1 MVLINF
7 YLEELKVYNS
17 VGEMPP
23 EMVRKLLLL
32 KGPDN
37 KWFNLKEN
45 RDFGHYLIKI
55 EYYWRSL
62 VFLFEANSFKYM
74 IFYLIV
80 SILGFAFIEIFYS
93 LHMIDIIVNN

>member
-7 YLEELKVYNS
+7 YIEELKVYNS

-74 IFYLIV
+74 IFYLIR
-80 SILGFAFIEIFYS
+80 FYS
-93 LHMIDIIVNN
+93 VLFYCKLCYYVLFYYNLL